1 MNGDP
6 FSNYQNN
13 PLAAIPTYSLDQSFR
28 HESRELDP
36 FDRAWFAQ
44 MATATALA
52 LREGR
57 TSVVSS
63 NRAAVVKRRGAS
75 GGLIPHPRA
84 GDLRLLSRDSS
95 LGRAPSNLSAS
106 A

>member
-13 PLAAIPTYSLDQSFR
+13 PLVPTYSLDQSFR
-28 HESRELDP
+28 HASRELDP

-57 TSVVSS
+57 TSVLQPRGGGQGARRKW
-63 NRAAVVKRRGAS
+63 RAHTPPTSGAT
-75 GGLIPHPRA
+75 
-84 GDLRLLSRDSS
+84 
-95 LGRAPSNLSAS
+95 
-106 A
+106 